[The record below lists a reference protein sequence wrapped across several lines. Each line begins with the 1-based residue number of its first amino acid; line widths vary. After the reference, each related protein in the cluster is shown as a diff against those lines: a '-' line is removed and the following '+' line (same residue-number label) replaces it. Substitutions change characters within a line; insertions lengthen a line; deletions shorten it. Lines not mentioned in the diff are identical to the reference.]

1 MCDSVTLRVREMVV
15 LHSGLSLTVE
25 EGFVVTVFEIEVES
39 SLVSVALVDVVN
51 DTCPVN
57 VKESEPLV
65 VLESLIDF
73 DKYASLSE
81 RESEVL
87 L

>member
-1 MCDSVTLRVREMVV
+1 MVV